1 MAADF
6 LFDGSQLMIDTDSA
20 NDVIQVDRV
29 DIENPFFDFSFLRVE
44 YGHQTE
50 ANGVVVDGYR
60 FYAFPSVTSIHFHG
74 NAGND
79 RFINNTSINSVA
91 YGGAGSDVLW
101 GGSGNDEL
109 YGELGNDV
117 IFGWAGNDL
126 LVGAAGNDQLFGG
139 AGADQLHAGTGTDLA
154 NGGSG
159 IDELVGRVSG
169 NAYLVHNTL
178 YTISPGLFSSGSL
191 EGIETV
197 SLYGNANDNM
207 IMVQGFKGNVN
218 LHGNSGNDTLVGSSQ
233 DDYLYGGAG
242 DDRIFGGLG
251 DDQIVP
257 GDGNDQI
264 HGGGGHDLLVATV
277 TGNIDLNDGELQIF
291 ESDQRETD
299 TFDQIEG
306 VMITAMSDVGI
317 RMDASDFTLGS
328 VILIG
333 GSGNDEL
340 IGGSQGDQLIGMG
353 GNDLLIGNA
362 GDDVLTGASG
372 NDRLLGGDG
381 ADLLSGGSGNDG
393 LYGGLGID
401 RLFGGEGLDRYLW
414 QSEDVSLGF
423 QEAEDVRIVFTNT
436 TSPTTILYNGNL
448 IVYGPAN
455 WSDNDV
461 RTVDEALAVLQERT
475 GNNVLLRTAAG
486 SGFTYERLGASTS
499 SYAAWNRGATQQF
512 ADGTFDLGERW
523 VHQVIFHEV
532 GHNWERENPNW
543 EDFKAISGWTLEDM
557 SDNPDYQRGRVGN
570 WYHLA
575 DADFARFYGRSNP
588 VEDFA
593 TSFAAYF
600 TDSIGE
606 RSARANPIPAKMAF
620 IEDFIDD
627 LAVV

>member
-20 NDVIQVDRV
+20 NDVIQLDRV

-44 YGHQTE
+44 HGHQTE

-91 YGGAGSDVLW
+91 YGGAGTDTLW
-101 GGSGNDEL
+101 GGTGNDEL

-126 LVGAAGNDQLFGG
+126 LVGAAGNDRLFGG
-139 AGADQLHAGTGTDLA
+139 SGDDQLHSGPGIDIA
-154 NGGSG
+154 NGGTG

-169 NAYLVHNTL
+169 NAYLVNNTL
-178 YTISPGLFSSGSL
+178 YTISPGLFSTGSL

-277 TGNIDLNDGELQIF
+277 SGNIDLNDGELQIF
-291 ESDQRETD
+291 DSDQRETD

-317 RMDASDFTLGS
+317 RMDAADFSHGS
-328 VILIG
+328 VTLIG

-381 ADLLSGGSGNDG
+381 ADLLAGGSGNDG

-401 RLFGGEGLDRYLW
+401 RLSGGEGLDRYLW

-423 QEAEDVRIVFTNT
+423 QDAEDVRIVFTNT
-436 TSPTTILYNGNL
+436 TSPTTIFYNGES
-448 IVYGPAN
+448 IEYGPAN

-461 RTVDEALAVLQERT
+461 QLVDEALAVLQERT
-475 GNNVLLRTAAG
+475 GNNVLLRTARG
-486 SGFTYERLGASTS
+486 SGITYERLGATTS
-499 SYAAWNRGATQQF
+499 SYVAWNRGATQQF
-512 ADGTFDLGERW
+512 ADGTFNLGERW

-606 RSARANPIPAKMAF
+606 RSVRANPIPAKMAF